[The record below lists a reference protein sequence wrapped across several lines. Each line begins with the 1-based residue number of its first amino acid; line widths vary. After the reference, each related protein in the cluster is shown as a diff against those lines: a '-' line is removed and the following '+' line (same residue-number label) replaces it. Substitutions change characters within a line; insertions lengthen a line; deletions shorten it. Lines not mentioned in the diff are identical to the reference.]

1 MTGTTRSDRSG
12 FTLVEVMIAIGIM
25 TVGSLGILSM
35 HQAVSGANRAAHEMN
50 TAIAITDRWVE
61 RVERDSLLWSEQG
74 INTSSLAS
82 TAYLSQLA
90 GQVSGTDWFTPSPAD
105 TDESYA
111 FNFFGEDTSTSS
123 EMKYCVNLRMM
134 WIRQGSSARV
144 DIRTF
149 WFREGYMP
157 GGATHPKWVA
167 GSDFRGA
174 DCDAATAT
182 GWDLGEA
189 PNVDVV
195 FASTVVTWLRREGT

>member
-1 MTGTTRSDRSG
+1 
-12 FTLVEVMIAIGIM
+12 L
-25 TVGSLGILSM
+25 
-35 HQAVSGANRAAHEMN
+35 
-50 TAIAITDRWVE
+50 
-61 RVERDSLLWSEQG
+61 RVC
-74 INTSSLAS
+74 SSLAS